1 MRNLVVCN
9 LVDDIYATALS
20 FSSFRGR
27 CVRHL
32 GTAVLCVV
40 LLGSSQTSFAAS
52 AGRQDAVA
60 RQPVYTGQR
69 SAETADRP
77 VAGKSIGMSDAVEHA
92 LRFNPGLGAQEAE
105 SRSSEEGRKSARGAF
120 GPRLGVSYSATKTE
134 SKRDPSATMGT
145 KNPKM
150 GVYSWGVEVTQPIFQ
165 GFRLLSTYQK
175 AALQADSDK
184 ASLRKAE
191 LDMTEQVQTAFLEY
205 LKAGENTR
213 SMRDSLTR
221 LREQLRI
228 AQAYFEVGLSPRL
241 DVLQAEVDVSE
252 AESLLIE
259 AENTQATALARLNT
273 LLGFD
278 ATAVN
283 TYTGTLKDVGFRYTL
298 EQCLELAYRQRPDLY
313 VAQKA
318 VEIARKSQK
327 EVQSDY
333 YPQIEGYYSMTQ
345 SGNTPGMQRSGENGS
360 HVTNWEVGAQATWNV
375 FEWGTTYYADK
386 QAGWQVT
393 KMRYEQENL
402 KLEVGYDI
410 KSKYLAVQEA
420 RKRIAVAQNSVAQ
433 ATEAYNVALARYHEH
448 VGTNFDVLD
457 ASANLTSA
465 QSSLTGAK
473 ADYLTALSQI
483 YVAMGEYHPDLLR
496 EGGAARRK

>member
-1 MRNLVVCN
+1 MLRPMLME
-9 LVDDIYATALS
+9 S

-283 TYTGTLKDVGFRYTL
+283 TYTGTLKEVGFRYTL
-298 EQCLELAYRQRPDLY
+298 EQCLELACRQRADLY

>member
-1 MRNLVVCN
+1 MLRPMLMK
-9 LVDDIYATALS
+9 S

-40 LLGSSQTSFAAS
+40 LLGSSQASFAAS

-60 RQPVYTGQR
+60 RQPVYSGQR

-150 GVYSWGVEVTQPIFQ
+150 GVYSWGIEVTQPIFQ

-213 SMRDSLTR
+213 SMRDSLAR

-252 AESLLIE
+252 AERLLIK
-259 AENTQATALARLNT
+259 AENTQATTLARLNT

-283 TYTGTLKDVGFRYTL
+283 TYTGTLKEVGFRYTL

>member
-1 MRNLVVCN
+1 MLRLM
-9 LVDDIYATALS
+9 LMES

-259 AENTQATALARLNT
+259 AENTQATTLARLNT

-283 TYTGTLKDVGFRYTL
+283 TYTGTLKEVGFRYTL

>member
-1 MRNLVVCN
+1 MLMK
-9 LVDDIYATALS
+9 S

-40 LLGSSQTSFAAS
+40 LLGFSQTSFAAS

-283 TYTGTLKDVGFRYTL
+283 TYTGTLKEVGFRYTL

>member
-1 MRNLVVCN
+1 MLRPMLMK
-9 LVDDIYATALS
+9 S

-252 AESLLIE
+252 AERLLIE

-278 ATAVN
+278 ATAAN
-283 TYTGTLKDVGFRYTL
+283 TYTGTLKEVGFRYTL

>member
-1 MRNLVVCN
+1 MLRPMLME
-9 LVDDIYATALS
+9 S

-283 TYTGTLKDVGFRYTL
+283 TYTGTLKEVGFRYTL

-318 VEIARKSQK
+318 VEIARKRQK

>member
-1 MRNLVVCN
+1 MLRPMLMK
-9 LVDDIYATALS
+9 S

-40 LLGSSQTSFAAS
+40 LLGSSQASFAAS

-60 RQPVYTGQR
+60 RQPVYSGQR

-150 GVYSWGVEVTQPIFQ
+150 GVYSWGIEVTQPIFQ

-213 SMRDSLTR
+213 SMRDSLAR
-221 LREQLRI
+221 LREQLRM

-252 AESLLIE
+252 AERLLIE
-259 AENTQATALARLNT
+259 AENTQATTLARLNT

-283 TYTGTLKDVGFRYTL
+283 TYTGTLKEVGFRYTL

-386 QAGWQVT
+386 QAGCQVT

>member
-1 MRNLVVCN
+1 MLRPMLME
-9 LVDDIYATALS
+9 S

-69 SAETADRP
+69 SAETTDRP

-283 TYTGTLKDVGFRYTL
+283 TYTGTLKEVGFRYTL
-298 EQCLELAYRQRPDLY
+298 KQCLELAYRQRPDLY

>member
-1 MRNLVVCN
+1 MLMK
-9 LVDDIYATALS
+9 S

-40 LLGSSQTSFAAS
+40 LLGSSQASFAAS

-60 RQPVYTGQR
+60 RQPVYSGQR

-150 GVYSWGVEVTQPIFQ
+150 GVYSWGIEVTQPIFQ

-213 SMRDSLTR
+213 GMRDSLTR

-252 AESLLIE
+252 AERLLIE
-259 AENTQATALARLNT
+259 AENTQATTLARLNT

-283 TYTGTLKDVGFRYTL
+283 TYTGTLKEVGFRYTL

>member
-1 MRNLVVCN
+1 MLRPMLMK
-9 LVDDIYATALS
+9 S

-241 DVLQAEVDVSE
+241 DVLQAEVDVSK

-259 AENTQATALARLNT
+259 AENTQATALAKLNT

-283 TYTGTLKDVGFRYTL
+283 TYTGTLKEVGFRYTL

>member
-1 MRNLVVCN
+1 MLMK
-9 LVDDIYATALS
+9 S

-40 LLGSSQTSFAAS
+40 LLGASQASFAAS

-252 AESLLIE
+252 AERLLIE
-259 AENTQATALARLNT
+259 AENTQATTLARLNT

-283 TYTGTLKDVGFRYTL
+283 TYTGTLKEVGFRYTL

>member
-1 MRNLVVCN
+1 MLMK
-9 LVDDIYATALS
+9 S

-150 GVYSWGVEVTQPIFQ
+150 GVYSWGIEVTQPIFQ

-213 SMRDSLTR
+213 SMRDSLAR

-252 AESLLIE
+252 AE
-259 AENTQATALARLNT
+259 NTQATTLARLNT

-283 TYTGTLKDVGFRYTL
+283 TYTGTLKEVGFRYTL

>member
-1 MRNLVVCN
+1 MLRPMLMK
-9 LVDDIYATALS
+9 S

-32 GTAVLCVV
+32 GMAVLCVV
-40 LLGSSQTSFAAS
+40 LLGASQTSFAAS

-283 TYTGTLKDVGFRYTL
+283 TYTGTLKEVGFRYTL

>member
-1 MRNLVVCN
+1 M
-9 LVDDIYATALS
+9 
-20 FSSFRGR
+20 
-27 CVRHL
+27 
-32 GTAVLCVV
+32 
-40 LLGSSQTSFAAS
+40 
-52 AGRQDAVA
+52 
-60 RQPVYTGQR
+60 
-69 SAETADRP
+69 
-77 VAGKSIGMSDAVEHA
+77 
-92 LRFNPGLGAQEAE
+92 
-105 SRSSEEGRKSARGAF
+105 
-120 GPRLGVSYSATKTE
+120 
-134 SKRDPSATMGT
+134 
-145 KNPKM
+145 
-150 GVYSWGVEVTQPIFQ
+150 
-165 GFRLLSTYQK
+165 
-175 AALQADSDK
+175 
-184 ASLRKAE
+184 
-191 LDMTEQVQTAFLEY
+191 
-205 LKAGENTR
+205 
-213 SMRDSLTR
+213 
-221 LREQLRI
+221 
-228 AQAYFEVGLSPRL
+228 
-241 DVLQAEVDVSE
+241 LQAEVDVSE
-252 AESLLIE
+252 AERLLIE
-259 AENTQATALARLNT
+259 AENTQATTLARLNT

-283 TYTGTLKDVGFRYTL
+283 TYTGTLKEVGFRYTL

>member
-1 MRNLVVCN
+1 MLRPMLMK
-9 LVDDIYATALS
+9 S

-40 LLGSSQTSFAAS
+40 LLGFAQPSFAAS

-69 SAETADRP
+69 SVETADRP
-77 VAGKSIGMSDAVEHA
+77 VAGQRIGMSDAVEHA

-259 AENTQATALARLNT
+259 AENTQATTLAKLNT

-283 TYTGTLKDVGFRYTL
+283 TYTGTLKEVGFRYTL

-496 EGGAARRK
+496 EGGPARRK

>member
-1 MRNLVVCN
+1 MEFSFFSMISQASLVAK
-9 LVDDIYATALS
+9 I
-20 FSSFRGR
+20 
-27 CVRHL
+27 
-32 GTAVLCVV
+32 VLCILV
-40 LLGSSQTSFAAS
+40 L
-52 AGRQDAVA
+52 
-60 RQPVYTGQR
+60 
-69 SAETADRP
+69 
-77 VAGKSIGMSDAVEHA
+77 MSV
-92 LRFNPGLGAQEAE
+92 G
-105 SRSSEEGRKSARGAF
+105 
-120 GPRLGVSYSATKTE
+120 
-134 SKRDPSATMGT
+134 
-145 KNPKM
+145 
-150 GVYSWGVEVTQPIFQ
+150 SWGIEVTQPIFQ

-252 AESLLIE
+252 AERLLIE
-259 AENTQATALARLNT
+259 AENTQATTLARLNT

-283 TYTGTLKDVGFRYTL
+283 TYTGTLKEVGFRYTL

>member
-1 MRNLVVCN
+1 MLMK
-9 LVDDIYATALS
+9 S

-259 AENTQATALARLNT
+259 AENTQATALAKLNT

-283 TYTGTLKDVGFRYTL
+283 TYTGTLKEVGFRYTL

-420 RKRIAVAQNSVAQ
+420 RKRIAVAQTSVAQ

>member
-1 MRNLVVCN
+1 MLMK
-9 LVDDIYATALS
+9 S

-150 GVYSWGVEVTQPIFQ
+150 GVYSWGIEVTQPIFQ

-213 SMRDSLTR
+213 SMRDSLAR

-252 AESLLIE
+252 AERLLIE
-259 AENTQATALARLNT
+259 AENTQATTLARLNT

-283 TYTGTLKDVGFRYTL
+283 TYTGTLKEVGFRYTL
-298 EQCLELAYRQRPDLY
+298 EQCLELANRQRPDLY

>member
-1 MRNLVVCN
+1 MLMK
-9 LVDDIYATALS
+9 S

-40 LLGSSQTSFAAS
+40 LLGSSQASFAAS

-60 RQPVYTGQR
+60 RQPVYSGQR

-150 GVYSWGVEVTQPIFQ
+150 GVYSWGIEATQPIFQ

-252 AESLLIE
+252 AERLLIE
-259 AENTQATALARLNT
+259 AENTQATTLARLNT

-283 TYTGTLKDVGFRYTL
+283 TYTGTLKEVGFRYTL

>member
-1 MRNLVVCN
+1 MLRPMLMK
-9 LVDDIYATALS
+9 S

-60 RQPVYTGQR
+60 RQPVYSGQR

-77 VAGKSIGMSDAVEHA
+77 VAGKSSGMSDAVEHA

-150 GVYSWGVEVTQPIFQ
+150 GVYSWGIEVTQPIFQ

-221 LREQLRI
+221 LRAQLRI

-283 TYTGTLKDVGFRYTL
+283 TYTGTLKEVGFRYTL

>member
-1 MRNLVVCN
+1 MLMK
-9 LVDDIYATALS
+9 S

-40 LLGSSQTSFAAS
+40 LLGASQTSFAAS
-52 AGRQDAVA
+52 AGRLDAVA

-77 VAGKSIGMSDAVEHA
+77 VAGQRIGMSEAVEHA

-120 GPRLGVSYSATKTE
+120 GPRLGLSYSATKTE

-259 AENTQATALARLNT
+259 AENTQATTLAKLNT

-283 TYTGTLKDVGFRYTL
+283 TYTGTLKEVGFRYTL

>member
-1 MRNLVVCN
+1 MLRPMLMKR
-9 LVDDIYATALS
+9 I
-20 FSSFRGR
+20 SSFRGR

-40 LLGSSQTSFAAS
+40 LLGSSHASFAAS

-77 VAGKSIGMSDAVEHA
+77 VAGQRIGMSDAVEHA

-120 GPRLGVSYSATKTE
+120 GPRLGMTYSATKTE

-252 AESLLIE
+252 AERLLIE
-259 AENTQATALARLNT
+259 AENTQATTLARLNT

-283 TYTGTLKDVGFRYTL
+283 TYTGTLKEVGFRYTL
-298 EQCLELAYRQRPDLY
+298 EQCLELSYRQRPDLY

-496 EGGAARRK
+496 EGAPARRK

>member
-1 MRNLVVCN
+1 MLRPMLME
-9 LVDDIYATALS
+9 S

-120 GPRLGVSYSATKTE
+120 GPRLGVSYSATKAE

-283 TYTGTLKDVGFRYTL
+283 TYTGTLKEVGFRYTL

>member
-1 MRNLVVCN
+1 MLMK
-9 LVDDIYATALS
+9 S

-40 LLGSSQTSFAAS
+40 LLGSSQASFAAS

-60 RQPVYTGQR
+60 RQPVYSGQR

-150 GVYSWGVEVTQPIFQ
+150 GVYSWGIEVTQPIFQ

-191 LDMTEQVQTAFLEY
+191 LDMTEQVQTAILEY

-213 SMRDSLTR
+213 SMRDSLAR

-252 AESLLIE
+252 AERLLIE
-259 AENTQATALARLNT
+259 AENTQATTLARLNT

-283 TYTGTLKDVGFRYTL
+283 TYTGTLKEVGFRYTL

-345 SGNTPGMQRSGENGS
+345 SGNTPGMQCSGENGS

>member
-1 MRNLVVCN
+1 MLRPMLMK
-9 LVDDIYATALS
+9 S

-40 LLGSSQTSFAAS
+40 LLGSSQPSFAAS

-134 SKRDPSATMGT
+134 SKRDPSASMGT

-252 AESLLIE
+252 AERLLIE
-259 AENTQATALARLNT
+259 AENTQATTLARLNT

-283 TYTGTLKDVGFRYTL
+283 TYTGTLKEVGFRYTL

-318 VEIARKSQK
+318 VEIAR
-327 EVQSDY
+327 
-333 YPQIEGYYSMTQ
+333 
-345 SGNTPGMQRSGENGS
+345 N
-360 HVTNWEVGAQATWNV
+360 
-375 FEWGTTYYADK
+375 
-386 QAGWQVT
+386 
-393 KMRYEQENL
+393 
-402 KLEVGYDI
+402 
-410 KSKYLAVQEA
+410 
-420 RKRIAVAQNSVAQ
+420 IAI
-433 ATEAYNVALARYHEH
+433 L
-448 VGTNFDVLD
+448 
-457 ASANLTSA
+457 
-465 QSSLTGAK
+465 
-473 ADYLTALSQI
+473 
-483 YVAMGEYHPDLLR
+483 
-496 EGGAARRK
+496 

>member
-1 MRNLVVCN
+1 MLMK
-9 LVDDIYATALS
+9 S

-69 SAETADRP
+69 SAET
-77 VAGKSIGMSDAVEHA
+77 AGKSIGMSDAVEHA

-259 AENTQATALARLNT
+259 AENTQATALAKLNT

-283 TYTGTLKDVGFRYTL
+283 TYTGTLKEVGFRYTL

>member
-1 MRNLVVCN
+1 MLRPRLMK
-9 LVDDIYATALS
+9 S

-60 RQPVYTGQR
+60 RQPVYSGQR

-150 GVYSWGVEVTQPIFQ
+150 GVYSWGIEVTQPIFQ

-221 LREQLRI
+221 LRAQLRI

-283 TYTGTLKDVGFRYTL
+283 TYTGTLKEVGFRYTL

>member
-1 MRNLVVCN
+1 M
-9 LVDDIYATALS
+9 
-20 FSSFRGR
+20 
-27 CVRHL
+27 
-32 GTAVLCVV
+32 AVLCVV
-40 LLGSSQTSFAAS
+40 LLGSSQISFAAS

-259 AENTQATALARLNT
+259 AENTQATTLARLNT

-283 TYTGTLKDVGFRYTL
+283 TYTGTLKEVGFRYTL

>member
-1 MRNLVVCN
+1 MLRPMLMK
-9 LVDDIYATALS
+9 S

-40 LLGSSQTSFAAS
+40 MLGSSQASFAAS

-60 RQPVYTGQR
+60 RQPVYSGQR

-252 AESLLIE
+252 AERLLIE
-259 AENTQATALARLNT
+259 AENTQATTLARLNT

-278 ATAVN
+278 ATSVN
-283 TYTGTLKDVGFRYTL
+283 TYTGTLKEVGFRYTL

>member
-1 MRNLVVCN
+1 MLRPMLME
-9 LVDDIYATALS
+9 S

-60 RQPVYTGQR
+60 RQPVYSGQR

-283 TYTGTLKDVGFRYTL
+283 TYTGTLKEVGFRYTL

>member
-1 MRNLVVCN
+1 MLRPMLME
-9 LVDDIYATALS
+9 S

-150 GVYSWGVEVTQPIFQ
+150 GVYSWGIEVTQPIFQ

-259 AENTQATALARLNT
+259 AENTQATTLARLNT

-283 TYTGTLKDVGFRYTL
+283 TYTGTLKEVGFRYTL

>member
-1 MRNLVVCN
+1 MLRPMLME
-9 LVDDIYATALS
+9 S

-69 SAETADRP
+69 SAETTDRP

-283 TYTGTLKDVGFRYTL
+283 TYTGTLKEVGFRYTL

>member
-1 MRNLVVCN
+1 
-9 LVDDIYATALS
+9 
-20 FSSFRGR
+20 
-27 CVRHL
+27 
-32 GTAVLCVV
+32 
-40 LLGSSQTSFAAS
+40 
-52 AGRQDAVA
+52 
-60 RQPVYTGQR
+60 
-69 SAETADRP
+69 
-77 VAGKSIGMSDAVEHA
+77 MSEAVEHA

-120 GPRLGVSYSATKTE
+120 GPRLGLTYSATKTE

-145 KNPKM
+145 RNPKM

-221 LREQLRI
+221 LCEQLRI

-252 AESLLIE
+252 AERLLIE
-259 AENTQATALARLNT
+259 AENTQATTLARLNT

-283 TYTGTLKDVGFRYTL
+283 TYTGTLREVAFRYTL

-420 RKRIAVAQNSVAQ
+420 RKRIAVALNSVAQ

>member
-1 MRNLVVCN
+1 MLRPMLM
-9 LVDDIYATALS
+9 S
-20 FSSFRGR
+20 RFSSFSGRGA
-27 CVRHL
+27 RHL
-32 GTAVLCVV
+32 GAAVLCVV
-40 LLGSSQTSFAAS
+40 LLGSPQASFAAS

-60 RQPVYTGQR
+60 RQPVYAGQR
-69 SAETADRP
+69 SVETADRP
-77 VAGKSIGMSDAVEHA
+77 AAGKSIGMADAVEHA

-120 GPRLGVSYSATKTE
+120 GPRLGLTYSATKTE
-134 SKRDPSATMGT
+134 SKRDPSASMGT

-252 AESLLIE
+252 AERLLIE
-259 AENTQATALARLNT
+259 AENTQATTLAKLNT

-283 TYTGTLKDVGFRYTL
+283 TYTGTLKEVAFRYTL

-333 YPQIEGYYSMTQ
+333 YPQVEGYYSMTQ

>member
-1 MRNLVVCN
+1 MLRPMLME
-9 LVDDIYATALS
+9 S

-40 LLGSSQTSFAAS
+40 LLGSSQASFAAS

-60 RQPVYTGQR
+60 RQPVYSGQR

-252 AESLLIE
+252 AERLLIE
-259 AENTQATALARLNT
+259 AENTQATTLARLNT

-283 TYTGTLKDVGFRYTL
+283 TYTGTLKEVGFRYTL

>member
-1 MRNLVVCN
+1 MLRPMLMKR
-9 LVDDIYATALS
+9 I
-20 FSSFRGR
+20 SSFRGR

-40 LLGSSQTSFAAS
+40 LLGSSHASFAAS

-77 VAGKSIGMSDAVEHA
+77 VAGQRIGMSDAVEHA

-120 GPRLGVSYSATKTE
+120 GPRLGMTYSATKTE

-259 AENTQATALARLNT
+259 AENTQATTLARLNT

-283 TYTGTLKDVGFRYTL
+283 TYTGTLKEVGFRYTL

-496 EGGAARRK
+496 EGGPARRK

>member
-1 MRNLVVCN
+1 MLRPMLMK
-9 LVDDIYATALS
+9 S

-40 LLGSSQTSFAAS
+40 LLGSSQASFAAS

-60 RQPVYTGQR
+60 RQPVYSGQR

-134 SKRDPSATMGT
+134 SKRDPSASMGT

-150 GVYSWGVEVTQPIFQ
+150 GVYSWGIEVTQPIFQ

-252 AESLLIE
+252 AERLLIE
-259 AENTQATALARLNT
+259 AENTQATTLARLNT

-283 TYTGTLKDVGFRYTL
+283 TYTGTLKEVGFRYTL

-333 YPQIEGYYSMTQ
+333 YPQFEGYYSMTQ

>member
-1 MRNLVVCN
+1 MLMK
-9 LVDDIYATALS
+9 S

-40 LLGSSQTSFAAS
+40 LLGSSQASFAAS

-60 RQPVYTGQR
+60 RQPVYSGQR

-150 GVYSWGVEVTQPIFQ
+150 GVYSWGIEVTQPIFQ

-252 AESLLIE
+252 AERLLIE
-259 AENTQATALARLNT
+259 AENTQATTLARLNT

-283 TYTGTLKDVGFRYTL
+283 TYTGTLKEVGFRYTL

-375 FEWGTTYYADK
+375 FEWGTTYYADTR
-386 QAGWQVT
+386 AGWQVA